1 MAALCRYAVLKS
13 RSARIFDAREDRAD
27 PEEVDM
33 SKRETEQKSDEA
45 LKCLEDAW
53 AYYTELPYPVDKTPE
68 YYEYVKAA

>member
-1 MAALCRYAVLKS
+1 
-13 RSARIFDAREDRAD
+13 
-27 PEEVDM
+27 M

-53 AYYTELPYPVDKTPE
+53 AYYTEPPYPADKTPE

>member
-1 MAALCRYAVLKS
+1 
-13 RSARIFDAREDRAD
+13 
-27 PEEVDM
+27 M